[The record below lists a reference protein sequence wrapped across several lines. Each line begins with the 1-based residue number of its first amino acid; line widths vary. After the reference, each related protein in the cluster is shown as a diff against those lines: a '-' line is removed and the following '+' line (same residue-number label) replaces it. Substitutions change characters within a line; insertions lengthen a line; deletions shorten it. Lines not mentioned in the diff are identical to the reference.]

1 MHFYLLFRLLDMYW
15 LLKILYSCDILF
27 LEFLFC
33 FSEVH
38 NYFFSRSEWVVNFL
52 CPLLSENISNLFFM
66 LDSLADV
73 ELHVQK
79 NPEALK
85 FLFLFCNLEM
95 SQDACLF
102 STFCLAF
109 GRSFY
114 SLRTQIFL

>member
-1 MHFYLLFRLLDMYW
+1 MYW
-15 LLKILYSCDILF
+15 LLKILCSCDILF

-38 NYFFSRSEWVVNFL
+38 NYFFSGSEWVVNFL
-52 CPLLSENISNLFFM
+52 CPLLSENISDLFFM